1 MEDELLS
8 IDNKMQVQ
16 LLLIENKMQDQLLL
30 IENKMKEEI
39 KVIIDK
45 YSVMKSEIIEKY
57 KKEYYSCYD
66 PKKLLMA
73 RIAYSEYIN
82 KPIEEVTNEVV
93 DKTSLGITGWYT
105 EAINKKTNHILKT
118 NHIFNNKEKLYKLIK
133 ADISLKTMMNDLLEI
148 ETTSSVDEVI
158 QYIEGNQ
165 LNLLNVLVND
175 MALLDMIT
183 DMINNKEYDKF
194 NVPEL
199 I

>member
-1 MEDELLS
+1 M
-8 IDNKMQVQ
+8 DNE

-30 IENKMKEEI
+30 IENKMNREI

-105 EAINKKTNHILKT
+105 EAINKKTNHI
-118 NHIFNNKEKLYKLIK
+118 FNNKEKLYKLIK
-133 ADISLKTMMNDLLEI
+133 ADISLKTMMNDLLGI

-199 I
+199 L

>member
-1 MEDELLS
+1 MEDELLLL
-8 IDNKMQVQ
+8 DNQM
-16 LLLIENKMQDQLLL
+16 N
-30 IENKMKEEI
+30 EEI
-39 KVIIDK
+39 KIIRDK
-45 YSVMKSEIIEKY
+45 YSEMKSDVKKKY
-57 KKEYYSCYD
+57 KDKEEYYNTYD

-73 RIAYSEYIN
+73 RQAYSEYIN

-93 DKTSLGITGWYT
+93 DKTSLGITGWYM
-105 EAINKKTNHILKT
+105 EVINKKTNHV
-118 NHIFNNKEKLYKLIK
+118 FNNKEALYKLIK
-133 ADISLKTMMNDLLEI
+133 ADISLKTMMNDLLRL

-183 DMINNKEYDKF
+183 DMINNKEYNKF
-194 NVPEL
+194 NEPEPE